1 MKAMRK
7 ILATLLCLCLVFGCV
22 SISTFAADTAT
33 GSITIQ
39 NPSHSE
45 ATVGGKTFNVYKVFN
60 ATTSGTS
67 TSYSWYENANN
78 NIPFY
83 DYFYGP
89 TGVVEENKANGS
101 VQAAVDY
108 VTNIQ
113 KTEGNLALS
122 QLAEDLHAYITNANK
137 VTETIPTVIPEV
149 VVDEN
154 ETSVK
159 IDNLSYGYYLVYDNT
174 DLSGNSSAVRSAVM
188 LTTVNQDA
196 VVTLKANRPELDK
209 TVLENDCTTYG
220 KGTSAMIG
228 DDVTFKIDTLVPS
241 HTLYTAYTYFIN
253 DKLPEG
259 LTLDSTSIKVYLV
272 DTDTT
277 ELVAGTDYVLS
288 VPGDNGADFKVDFT
302 AKMNVADYF
311 EIGDKLSIVYNA
323 HVTNRIKAQAA
334 NVNTATLTYSNDP
347 TRNDPTSNDPTKNS
361 VGTTTST
368 ANVYSYQFVFSKF
381 AEDTNGVF
389 KNVRLIGAEFQLYK
403 VEGGT
408 KTLMHFTTVPA
419 TNAAGADFTKYIVAE
434 QAIEGTTTDT
444 LKVHEEGQETITLD
458 HLNFGGHRGDVVVF
472 GLSEGKYEL
481 VETKAPNGYILP
493 DTSFAIEIVDAI
505 GELGSV
511 GTLSVTSS
519 HDTND
524 SGHIVNTNGMG
535 ELILTVWADIT
546 NEPGSALP
554 ETGGIGTTIFTIL
567 GIVMMAGA
575 VAFFTS
581 RKRSSVA

>member
-1 MKAMRK
+1 MKALKK
-7 ILATLLCLCLVFGCV
+7 ILATLMCLCLIFGCV
-22 SISTFAADTAT
+22 SMTAFADAAT

-67 TSYSWYENANN
+67 TSYSWYKDSNG

-83 DYFYGP
+83 DFFYGP
-89 TGVVEENKANGS
+89 TGVVEANKTDGN
-101 VQAAVDY
+101 VQGAVDY

-113 KTEGNLALS
+113 KNDGNLALS
-122 QLAEDLHAYITNANK
+122 QLAEALHTYIINANNP
-137 VTETIPTVIPEV
+137 TITIPTVIAPV
-149 VVDEN
+149 VVGDK

-159 IDNLSYGYYLVYDNT
+159 IDNLDYGYYLVYDNT

-188 LTTVNQDA
+188 LTTVNKDA
-196 VVTLKANRPELDK
+196 VVTLKANRPEIDK
-209 TVLENDCTTYG
+209 TVLENDGTTYG

-228 DDVTFKIDTLVPS
+228 DDVTFKIETLVPS
-241 HTLYTAYTYFIN
+241 HTLYTSYQYYVN
-253 DKLPEG
+253 DTLPTG
-259 LTLDSTSIKVYLV
+259 MTLHADTIKVYLN
-272 DTDTT
+272 DSTT
-277 ELVAGTDYVLS
+277 ELIKDTDYTLTI
-288 VPGDNGADFKVDFT
+288 PGDNGAAFKVSFLRMTGVDQ
-302 AKMNVADYF
+302 Y
-311 EIGDKLSIVYNA
+311 EIGDKLSIVYDA
-323 HVTNRIKAQAA
+323 HVTNAIAAQAA

-347 TRNDPTSNDPTKNS
+347 TNELS
-361 VGTTTST
+361 VGTTSSS
-368 ANVYSYQFVFSKF
+368 ANVYSYQLVFSKF

-403 VEGGT
+403 IDGST
-408 KTLMHFTTVPA
+408 KTLVNFTTEPA
-419 TNAAGADFTKYIVAE
+419 TNSAGVAFTKYIVAE
-434 QAIEGTTTDT
+434 QAVAGTTTDT
-444 LKVHEEGQETITLD
+444 LKVHETGDETVTLD
-458 HLNFGGHRGDVVVF
+458 HLNFGGHRGDVFIF

-481 VETKAPNGYILP
+481 VETKAPDGYILP
-493 DTSFAIEIVDAI
+493 STPFAIEIIDAI

-524 SGHIVNTNGMG
+524 AGSIVNTNGMG

-546 NEPGSALP
+546 NAPGSALP
-554 ETGGIGTTIFTIL
+554 ETGGMGTTIFTIV

-575 VAFFTS
+575 IAFFTS
-581 RKRSSVA
+581 RKRSSMA

>member
-1 MKAMRK
+1 MKAMKK
-7 ILATLLCLCLVFGCV
+7 ILVSLMCLCLIFGC
-22 SISTFAADTAT
+22 ISMTAIADSTPT

-60 ATTSGTS
+60 ATASGTS
-67 TSYSWYENANN
+67 TSYNWYKDSNG

-83 DYFYGP
+83 NYFYGP
-89 TGVVEENKANGS
+89 TGVVEANKANGS
-101 VQAAVDY
+101 VQDAVDY

-113 KTEGNLALS
+113 KTQGNLALS
-122 QLAEDLHAYITNANK
+122 QLAEDLHTYITNANK
-137 VTETIPTVIPEV
+137 VTETIPTVIPAV
-149 VVDEN
+149 VVDAN

-159 IDNLSYGYYLVYDNT
+159 IADLSYGYYLVYDNT

-209 TVLENDCTTYG
+209 TVLENDGTTYG

-241 HTLYTAYTYFIN
+241 HTLYTSYTYYIN
-253 DKLPEG
+253 DKLPAG
-259 LTLDSTSIKVYLV
+259 ITLDSASIKVYLN
-272 DTDTT
+272 DTT

-288 VPGDNGADFKVDFT
+288 VPGDDGADFKVDFT

-311 EIGDKLSIVYNA
+311 EIGEKLSIVYDA
-323 HVTNRIKAQAA
+323 HVTNGIKAQAA

-347 TRNDPTSNDPTKNS
+347 TKETS

-381 AEDTNGVF
+381 AEDTNQIF

-403 VEGGT
+403 VEGAT
-408 KTLMHFTTVPA
+408 KTLINFTTV
-419 TNAAGADFTKYIVAE
+419 TDKNAAGVDFIKYIVAE
-434 QAIEGTTTDT
+434 QAIDGTTTNT
-444 LKVHEEGQETITLD
+444 LKVHESGDETITLD
-458 HLNFGGHRGDVVVF
+458 HLNFGGHRGDVVIF

-481 VETKAPNGYILP
+481 VETKAPNGYVLP
-493 DTSFAIEIVDAI
+493 DTSFEIEIVDAI

-519 HDTND
+519 HDAND

-554 ETGGIGTTIFTIL
+554 ETGGMGTTIFTVL
-567 GIVMMAGA
+567 GVIMMVGA

-581 RKRSSVA
+581 RKRSSMA